1 MTASKGSGDRSAT
14 TARPSDELDSTVKAA
29 FTCGRCAHD
38 RSEHG
43 PRCQADGCTC
53 HAWRRSR
60 PTHRDRETLD
70 YLSAARRFIRVAGR
84 RVGEC
89 DEHELAALI
98 ALQVDLDAA
107 IQDAVDGQK
116 AHGKSWAMIGVGA
129 GTTREAAFQRWGKA
143 KR

>member
-1 MTASKGSGDRSAT
+1 MNPVAGSDIG
-14 TARPSDELDSTVKAA
+14 SDPVVRADLVDDSTVKAA
-29 FTCGRCAHD
+29 FTCGRCDHA

-43 PRCQADGCTC
+43 PRCQADACAC

-60 PTHRDRETLD
+60 PTHRDSETLA
-70 YLSAARRFIRVAGR
+70 YLGAARRFIRVAGR

-98 ALQVDLDAA
+98 ALQADLDAA

-116 AHGKSWAMIGVGA
+116 AHGKSWAAIGIGA
-129 GTTREAAFQRWGKA
+129 GTTREAAFQRWGR

>member
-1 MTASKGSGDRSAT
+1 MSLSPASDPRSEAV
-14 TARPSDELDSTVKAA
+14 AQADSVADSAVKAA
-29 FTCGRCAHD
+29 FTCGRCSHP
-38 RSEHG
+38 RSEHT
-43 PRCQADGCTC
+43 PRCQVDGCTC

-98 ALQVDLDAA
+98 ALQADLDAA

-129 GTTREAAFQRWGKA
+129 GTTREAAFQRWGRRGK
-143 KR
+143 

>member
-1 MTASKGSGDRSAT
+1 MTASEASGGRYEA
-14 TARPSDELDSTVKAA
+14 TARPSAEPDSAVKAA
-29 FTCGRCAHD
+29 FTCGRCSHP

-43 PRCQADGCTC
+43 PRCQVDGCTC

-116 AHGKSWAMIGVGA
+116 AHGKSWAAIGVGA
-129 GTTREAAFQRWGKA
+129 GTTREAAFQRWGR